1 MPFIFLLTTFGS
13 DTLWKGAFRLFTLEE
28 LVTTII
34 AGGAVGTT
42 VFTLEGERE
51 EISSTT
57 SPYREKELVWLKEN
71 SSPIV
76 ATFLLIREMFFLE
89 ELEKEKDAI
98 KDVP

>member
-1 MPFIFLLTTFGS
+1 
-13 DTLWKGAFRLFTLEE
+13 LFTLEE

-57 SPYREKELVWLKEN
+57 SPYREKELV
-71 SSPIV
+71 
-76 ATFLLIREMFFLE
+76 
-89 ELEKEKDAI
+89 
-98 KDVP
+98 